1 MTKLKDTTFHLDI
14 PEQFRVFLK
23 SRGVEGEDQLRR
35 FLLPRLADLPR
46 PEQMANLTTAA
57 ELVAEALRHD
67 REIIIWGD
75 YDVDGTT
82 GTALLVN
89 FFKEYGARVSWHIPN
104 RFTEGYGLNSQWFRD
119 RASAS
124 RNRDFL
130 LITVDCGISNRE
142 QVAEIQRFGATVIV
156 TDHHQLPAEG
166 LPQCL
171 IVNPSLPHCG
181 FHGHQLSGAGVAF
194 YLAAAIKTILAPRF
208 PHIQINLKQ
217 YLAFVALGTVAD
229 VVPMTATNR
238 ILVRAGLEA
247 LTSTPF
253 QGVKELLSSCS
264 IAGADLYSEDIAF
277 FLGPKINAAGRLGD
291 SDLAVSLLTEESASH
306 ARKLA
311 ARLTLLND
319 QRKALCVE
327 ILEKAISELSP
338 GEIQQ
343 AQCIIVKEVSHQ
355 GVAGIV
361 ASKLVELFRF
371 PALVFAKTENQ
382 NAAPLYV
389 GSARSVE
396 GINMVDMLRQCAPLL
411 ERYGGHKMAAGLS
424 LREDAFP
431 AFAKA
436 FSQLAAKAYEDRVP
450 LTRRRFDIPCAVD
463 ELLTDRYL
471 NIFKYLDPFG
481 PGNEAPIFF
490 DKQSKIV
497 DARTVGREM
506 EHLQVSIRG
515 RYVNHKGIGFGLGK
529 KISEVQSNPTRSLLY
544 SPTVNRYRGTVSWQ
558 VRVIDL

>member
-1 MTKLKDTTFHLDI
+1 MTKHQGTPFQMDI
-14 PEQFRVFLK
+14 PEQFRSFLK
-23 SRGVEGEDQLRR
+23 SRGVEGEEQLRR

-46 PEQMANLTTAA
+46 PELMANLTTAA
-57 ELVAEALRHD
+57 ELVAEALRNN
-67 REIIIWGD
+67 REIVIWGD

-89 FFKEYGARVSWHIPN
+89 FFREYGARVSWHIPN

-119 RASAS
+119 RAANVRS
-124 RNRDFL
+124 RDFL
-130 LITVDCGISNRE
+130 LITVDCGISNKE
-142 QVAEIQRFGATVIV
+142 QVAEIQRLGATVIV

-166 LPQCL
+166 LPSCL
-171 IVNPSLPHCG
+171 VVNPSLPHCG

-194 YLAAAIKTILAPRF
+194 YLAAAIKNLLAPRF
-208 PHIQINLKQ
+208 PQVKIHLKQ

-238 ILVRAGLEA
+238 ILVRGGLEA

-253 QGVKELLSSCS
+253 QGVRELLSSCS
-264 IAGADLYSEDIAF
+264 IAGNDLYSEDIAF

-291 SDLAVSLLTEESASH
+291 SELAVALLTEQHVGQAK
-306 ARKLA
+306 KLA
-311 ARLTLLND
+311 ARLTMLNE
-319 QRKALCVE
+319 QRKALCSE
-327 ILEKAISELSP
+327 IFEKAIRELSP
-338 GEIQQ
+338 GEIRQ
-343 AQCIIVKEVSHQ
+343 ARCIIVKEVSHQ

-361 ASKLVELFRF
+361 ASKLVELYGF
-371 PALVFAKTENQ
+371 PALVFAKNETGSSR
-382 NAAPLYV
+382 PLYV

-396 GINMVDMLRQCAPLL
+396 GIDLVDLLRQCAPLL

-424 LREDAFP
+424 LGEDAFP
-431 AFAKA
+431 AFSLA
-436 FSQLAAKAYEDRVP
+436 FSQLASAAYEARPP
-450 LTRRRFDIPCAVD
+450 LVRRKFDIHCAVD
-463 ELLTDRYL
+463 DLLTERYL

-481 PGNEAPIFF
+481 PGNEAPVFF

-497 DARTVGREM
+497 DARAVGREM

-515 RYVNHKGIGFGLGK
+515 KYANHKGIGFGLGK
-529 KISEVQSNPTRSLLY
+529 KITEVQSNPTRSLLY
-544 SPTVNRYRGTVSWQ
+544 SPTVNRFRGTVSWQ